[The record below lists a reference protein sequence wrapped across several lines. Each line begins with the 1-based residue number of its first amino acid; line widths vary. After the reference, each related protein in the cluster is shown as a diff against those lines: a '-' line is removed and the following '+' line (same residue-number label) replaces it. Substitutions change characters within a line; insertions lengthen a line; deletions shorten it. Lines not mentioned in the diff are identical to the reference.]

1 MFVKAEYEPII
12 SEDMWQKAEEIRE
25 SMQMPFFDIV
35 NIRLLDKSETVCKPF
50 KKHHD
55 EQLKLVSTFDWID
68 FDALSDVKDLI
79 VDMLSEE
86 KAKVY
91 MDDVRTNMIATLTER
106 RIRNL
111 ENLAMLADRV
121 QVIDND
127 DEVGKNVA
135 ADYGPKLSV

>member
-1 MFVKAEYEPII
+1 MAPVYDSGSSLGYDK
-12 SEDMWQKAEEIRE
+12 
-25 SMQMPFFDIV
+25 IV
-35 NIRLLDKSETVCKPF
+35 PLMLDKSETVCKPF

-111 ENLAMLADRV
+111 EKLAMLADRV

>member
-1 MFVKAEYEPII
+1 
-12 SEDMWQKAEEIRE
+12 
-25 SMQMPFFDIV
+25 
-35 NIRLLDKSETVCKPF
+35 
-50 KKHHD
+50 
-55 EQLKLVSTFDWID
+55 
-68 FDALSDVKDLI
+68 
-79 VDMLSEE
+79 MLSEE

-135 ADYGPKLSV
+135 ADYGPKSDEAASRLQRASSQAAQLFPV